1 MAPTMSLE
9 PYKNF
14 PLSIEEWNSLD
25 PESPYHVDYSSSQYK
40 GKKFL
45 LYLFNIGQ
53 PASIENIPEQ
63 EMLQLIQDYVTF
75 QRLVSIDSLN
85 DRILDI
91 IIENQQNG
99 RSDAFFDKIGIVIYS
114 IYCYAKR
121 MVLGESIEFP
131 KVISSI
137 RPLSKNVVSL
147 INASRYWEFISMME
161 NIKTNPIYFDEFF
174 ECGYFSGKNIVD
186 LFLMDFNPI
195 TITYMMNMQN
205 LEE

>member
-1 MAPTMSLE
+1 MSSLMSLRQ
-9 PYKNF
+9 YKTF

-25 PESPYHVDYSSSQYK
+25 SEYSYYVDYSSSQYK

-53 PASIENIPEQ
+53 PAIIENIPEQ
-63 EMLQLIQDYVTF
+63 EITQLIQDYVVF
-75 QRLVSIDSLN
+75 QRLISVDSLN

-99 RSDAFFDKIGIVIYS
+99 KFDPFFDKIKTVIYS

-121 MVLGESIEFP
+121 MVLGEFIESP
-131 KVISSI
+131 EVMSSI
-137 RPLSKNVVSL
+137 LPLSKNVVSL
-147 INASRYWEFISMME
+147 INASRYWEFISIME
-161 NIKTNPIYFDEFF
+161 NLKTNPIYFDEFF
-174 ECGYFSGKNIVD
+174 ECDYFSGKNIVD
-186 LFLMDFNPI
+186 LFLTGFNPI

-205 LEE
+205 LEG

>member
-1 MAPTMSLE
+1 MSSLMSLRQ
-9 PYKNF
+9 YKTF

-25 PESPYHVDYSSSQYK
+25 SEYSYYVDYSSSQYE

-53 PASIENIPEQ
+53 PAIIENIPEQ
-63 EMLQLIQDYVTF
+63 EITQLIQDYVVF
-75 QRLVSIDSLN
+75 QRLISVDSLN

-99 RSDAFFDKIGIVIYS
+99 KFDPFFDKIKTVIYS

-121 MVLGESIEFP
+121 MVLGEFIESP
-131 KVISSI
+131 EATSSI
-137 RPLSKNVVSL
+137 LPLSKNVVSL
-147 INASRYWEFISMME
+147 INASRYWEFISIME
-161 NIKTNPIYFDEFF
+161 NLKTNPIYFDEFF

-186 LFLMDFNPI
+186 LFLTEFNPI

-205 LEE
+205 LEG